1 MCVPTPEQLSA
12 RAADA
17 VDTHRLIELVQE
29 VCRIPSVLGEEGE
42 LAGFLQTVMEESGF
56 EAASLQPVLPGRP
69 NALGEL
75 SFGAGPR
82 VVLTGHL
89 DTKPVSHGWT
99 ATTPFS
105 GELID
110 GSIYGHGIMDMKA
123 ALACQIV
130 AMEALQDSGAELA
143 GTVAMAAV
151 ADHMGDQLG
160 SIAYFDSYPADMAVL
175 GELSD
180 NEIFLGH
187 RGRYY
192 FDVTVLG
199 KSAHTC
205 HKPLA
210 VNANALAAHAI
221 LELEASHF
229 TPELE
234 DWVRDLFGPETFVV
248 PGRVYGGLPPGGPSM
263 IPDECVIRVDCRP
276 QPGVS
281 VIDVRA
287 EVDRCLDRA
296 GQRDP
301 RFRAEVVLADVK
313 DGYLAGP
320 DDEVVRHMRD
330 AVRGVRARP
339 AGDGGP
345 RRPAEPEL
353 QVAGWLGDTASFGV
367 KVPTVIFGPGGEPVY
382 CPDEHLSV
390 ADIIEATQ
398 VYASFAALALARPGT
413 EPYAGGAGQ
422 AGTRRPRPGGE
433 GGRDGA
439 A

>member
-1 MCVPTPEQLSA
+1 
-12 RAADA
+12 
-17 VDTHRLIELVQE
+17 
-29 VCRIPSVLGEEGE
+29 
-42 LAGFLQTVMEESGF
+42 
-56 EAASLQPVLPGRP
+56 
-69 NALGEL
+69 
-75 SFGAGPR
+75 
-82 VVLTGHL
+82 
-89 DTKPVSHGWT
+89 
-99 ATTPFS
+99 
-105 GELID
+105 
-110 GSIYGHGIMDMKA
+110 
-123 ALACQIV
+123 
-130 AMEALQDSGAELA
+130 
-143 GTVAMAAV
+143 
-151 ADHMGDQLG
+151 
-160 SIAYFDSYPADMAVL
+160 VL

-192 FDVTVLG
+192 FDVTLLG
-199 KSAHTC
+199 RSAHTC

-221 LELEASHF
+221 LELEASRF

-281 VIDVRA
+281 VADVRA

-296 GQRDP
+296 RERDP
-301 RFRAEVVLADVK
+301 RLLAEVVLADVK

-330 AVRGVRARP
+330 AVRAVRAQPPTAAPPP
-339 AGDGGP
+339 AAP
-345 RRPAEPEL
+345 ASPAPARRAAEPVL
-353 QVAGWLGDTASFGV
+353 QAAGWLGDTASFGA

-390 ADIIEATQ
+390 ADIVEATR
-398 VYASFAALALARPGT
+398 VYAAFGALALTA
-413 EPYAGGAGQ
+413 
-422 AGTRRPRPGGE
+422 
-433 GGRDGA
+433 GA
-439 A
+439 ASAGASGGPAS

>member
-1 MCVPTPEQLSA
+1 MYVPTPEQLSA
-12 RAADA
+12 RVCAA
-17 VDTHRLIELVQE
+17 VDTQRLIELVQQ
-29 VCRIPSVLGEEGE
+29 VCRIPSVLGGEGD
-42 LAGFLQTVMEESGF
+42 LAAFLQSVMAESGF

-75 SFGAGPR
+75 SFGTGPR
-82 VVLTGHL
+82 IVLTGHL

-105 GELID
+105 GELLG

-123 ALACQIV
+123 ALACEIV
-130 AMEALQDSGAELA
+130 AMEALRDSGVELA

-160 SIAYFDSYPADMAVL
+160 SIAYFDGYPADMAVL

-192 FDVTVLG
+192 FDVTLLG

-221 LELEASHF
+221 LELEASRF
-229 TPELE
+229 LPELE
-234 DWVRDLFGPETFVV
+234 DWVRDLFGPETFMV
-248 PGRVYGGLPPGGPSM
+248 PGRVYGGLAPGGPSM

-281 VIDVRA
+281 VAEVRA

-296 GQRDP
+296 RERDP
-301 RFRAEVVLADVK
+301 RLRAGVVLADVK

-330 AVRGVRARP
+330 AVRAVRAQPPTAPPP
-339 AGDGGP
+339 AAP
-345 RRPAEPEL
+345 PPAAALPPAAAPAEGPGRRSAEPAL
-353 QVAGWLGDTASFGV
+353 QAAGWLGDTASFGA

-398 VYASFAALALARPGT
+398 VYASFAALALAR
-413 EPYAGGAGQ
+413 AG
-422 AGTRRPRPGGE
+422 
-433 GGRDGA
+433 D
-439 A
+439 